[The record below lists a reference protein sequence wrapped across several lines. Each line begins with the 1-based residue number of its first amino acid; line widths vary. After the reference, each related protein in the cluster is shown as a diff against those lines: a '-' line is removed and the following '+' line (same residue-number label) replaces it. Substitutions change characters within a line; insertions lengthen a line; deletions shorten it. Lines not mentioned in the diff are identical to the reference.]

1 MSVRPLALFAV
12 LLSSVSAVACAATE
26 EEPTEALFPADRCTE
41 PGVTCEMFG
50 RAPDADAKGPAYELG
65 SATKPAT
72 MTLVHQS
79 NAQWDPI
86 DLEFNPR
93 SPRDLWISNYRT
105 GHMSIVKNIGT
116 SQSQVIERRDPAYSH
131 FMNKPPAFSF
141 SGVSDEWG
149 QTWATCGDGDN
160 GGNYF
165 MGPTLYSA
173 ELNIFGGNNTQTNL
187 GSHLDMLHSTPFCR
201 GITWA
206 GTGNQFYTFN
216 SFNKSIDFYDF
227 HKDHGPGFDDHSDGV
242 IRRFWNGKV
251 KGVDGV
257 MSHVSWDNTA
267 KRLFVADTGNK
278 RILVLDPSQGRRMV
292 DMPGNERI
300 DERAY
305 YEAPV
310 EELVAPGSELEAPSG
325 LEASGGLVF
334 TTDAKTSK
342 IHAFSQKDGSLVR
355 SLDTHLP
362 AGSLAGMNFGPD
374 GKIYFVDRI
383 GGAVYRLDP

>member
-1 MSVRPLALFAV
+1 MSMRLLALTALV
-12 LLSSVSAVACAATE
+12 LSSVSVAACASDE
-26 EEPTEALFPADRCTE
+26 EQVTEALFPLERCTE
-41 PGVTCEMFG
+41 PGTTCEMFG
-50 RAPDADAKGPAYELG
+50 RAGDAAKKAPAYELG
-65 SATKPAT
+65 SATTPAT

-79 NAQWDPI
+79 NAQWDPV
-86 DLEFNPR
+86 DLAFNPR

-105 GHMSIVKNIGT
+105 GHATIVKNIGT
-116 SQSQVIERRDPAYSH
+116 TQSQVIERRDTAYAH
-131 FMNKPPAFSF
+131 FMNKPPALAF

-149 QTWATCGDGDN
+149 QTWATCGDGNN

-187 GSHLDMLHSTPFCR
+187 GSHLDMLHSTPFCK

-206 GTGNQFYTFN
+206 GTGNQFFVFN
-216 SFNKSIDFYDF
+216 SFNKSVDFYDF
-227 HKDHGPGFDDHSDGV
+227 KKDHGPGWDDHSDGV

-251 KGVDGV
+251 EGVDGV
-257 MSHVSWDNTA
+257 MSHVSFDTTA
-267 KRLFVADTGNK
+267 QRLFVADTGHK
-278 RILVLDPSQGRRMV
+278 RILVLDPSKGTRMTN
-292 DMPGNERI
+292 MPGNENI
-300 DERAY
+300 EERAY
-305 YEAPV
+305 YEAPLEV
-310 EELVAPGSELEAPSG
+310 LTADGELDQPSG

-342 IHAFSQKDGSLVR
+342 IHAFSQADGTLVR
-355 SLDTHLP
+355 SYDTHLP
-362 AGSLAGMNFGPD
+362 TGSLAGMNFGPD

>member
-1 MSVRPLALFAV
+1 MRFSWMAPVG
-12 LLSSVSAVACAATE
+12 LLVSSLVAACAGPE
-26 EEPTEALFPADRCTE
+26 EQPTEALFPADRCTE

-50 RAPDADAKGPAYELG
+50 RAPSASSKAPAYELG
-65 SATKPAT
+65 SDAEPAK
-72 MTLVHQS
+72 MTLVHQT
-79 NAQWDPI
+79 NAQWDPV

-116 SQSQVIERRDPAYSH
+116 SKAQVIERRDPAYSH
-131 FMNKPPAFSF
+131 FMNKPPGFAF

-173 ELNIFGGNNTQTNL
+173 ELDIFGGNNTTTNL

-206 GTGNQFYTFN
+206 GTGNQFFLFN
-216 SFNKSIDFYDF
+216 SWSKSIDFYDF
-227 HKDHGPGFDDHSDGV
+227 KKDHGPGWEDHSDGV

-251 KGVDGV
+251 KGVNGV
-257 MSHVSWDNTA
+257 MSHVSWDNAA

-278 RILVLDPSQGRRMV
+278 RILVLDPSQAVMTAP
-292 DMPGNERI
+292 MPGNEAI
-300 DERAY
+300 QERAF
-305 YEAPV
+305 YETPLV
-310 EELVAPGSELEAPSG
+310 ELTSGGVLEAPSG
-325 LEASGGLVF
+325 LEASGGVVF
-334 TTDAKTSK
+334 TTDAKTSR
-342 IHAFSQKDGSLVR
+342 IHAFAQADGKLLR
-355 SLDTHLP
+355 SFDTHLP
-362 AGSLAGMNFGPD
+362 AGSLAGMSFGPD
-374 GKIYFVDRI
+374 GKLYFVDRI
-383 GGAVYRLDP
+383 GGAIYRLDP